1 MWRVKAGVYFYQFT
15 LITKVMLDFIVIV
28 MKHEQL

>member
-1 MWRVKAGVYFYQFT
+1 VYFYQFI
-15 LITKVMLDFIVIV
+15 LISKIMLDFTVIV

>member
-1 MWRVKAGVYFYQFT
+1 MWRVKAGVYFYQFI
-15 LITKVMLDFIVIV
+15 LITKITLDFIMIV